1 MKFRATVQITLRPSV
16 LDPQGV
22 AVRAGLQ
29 QMGYAQVEEVR
40 VGKYVQ
46 MELEAES
53 EELARQQVDQISDK
67 LLANPVIENYHFDL
81 VAV

>member
-81 VAV
+81 TAV

>member
-46 MELEAES
+46 MELEAEN

>member
-46 MELEAES
+46 LELEAES
-53 EELARQQVDQISDK
+53 EEQARQQVDRISDQ
-67 LLANPVIENYHFDL
+67 LLANPVIENYRFDVL
-81 VAV
+81 AV

>member
-46 MELEAES
+46 LELEAET
-53 EELARQQVDQISDK
+53 EEQARQQVDRISDQ
-67 LLANPVIENYHFDL
+67 LLANPVIENYRFDL
-81 VAV
+81 LAV

>member
-46 MELEAES
+46 LELEAET
-53 EELARQQVDQISDK
+53 EEQARQQVDRISDQ
-67 LLANPVIENYHFDL
+67 LLANPVIENYRFDII
-81 VAV
+81 AV

>member
-22 AVRAGLQ
+22 AVRASLQ

>member
-46 MELEAES
+46 LELEAES
-53 EELARQQVDQISDK
+53 EEQARQQVDRISDQ
-67 LLANPVIENYHFDL
+67 LLANPVIENYRFDL

>member
-46 MELEAES
+46 LELEAEN
-53 EELARQQVDQISDK
+53 EEQARQQVDRISDQ
-67 LLANPVIENYHFDL
+67 LLANPVIENYRFDVL
-81 VAV
+81 AV

>member
-1 MKFRATVQITLRPSV
+1 MKFRAMVQITLRPSV

-46 MELEAES
+46 LELEAES
-53 EELARQQVDQISDK
+53 EEQARQQIDRISDQ
-67 LLANPVIENYHFDL
+67 LLANPVIENYRFDVL
-81 VAV
+81 AV

>member
-46 MELEAES
+46 LELEAET
-53 EELARQQVDQISDK
+53 EEQARQQVDRISDQ
-67 LLANPVIENYHFDL
+67 LLANPVIENYRFDVL
-81 VAV
+81 AV

>member
-29 QMGYAQVEEVR
+29 QMGYVQVEEVR

-53 EELARQQVDQISDK
+53 EELARQQVNQISDK
-67 LLANPVIENYHFDL
+67 LLANPVIENYRFDL

>member
-46 MELEAES
+46 LELEAES
-53 EELARQQVDQISDK
+53 EEQARQQVDRISDQ
-67 LLANPVIENYHFDL
+67 LLANPVIENYRFEL
-81 VAV
+81 LAV